1 MLCFFLSFWEILPIQ
16 RHLIVF
22 LPWISLQMY
31 LIVLGLSTE
40 SSLKF
45 QWIEVS
51 LKVLDVKTL
60 EFKIDFIVKEDLD
73 KLIVTERSESIVP
86 LIYALCFLMAFYGP
100 NADNFG
106 NIKLSLW
113 QYQAISDPK
122 EYVLNIC
129 LLGSVDSLS
138 FVFNGVLLWA
148 TCQINVLETLKN
160 LQKDYWLL
168 FAIQISHSLIQVRKM
183 NFTYVSLFFK
193 MLLCSFLLRICQME
207 ELIIHINLI
216 GLMASMLSTT
226 LPIGNHNHEMEPLKK
241 T

>member
-1 MLCFFLSFWEILPIQ
+1 
-16 RHLIVF
+16 
-22 LPWISLQMY
+22 MY
-31 LIVLGLSTE
+31 LIALELSTE
-40 SSLKF
+40 SSLKI

-51 LKVLDVKTL
+51 LKALDVKTL
-60 EFKIDFIVKEDLD
+60 DPKINFKVKEDLD

-113 QYQAISDPK
+113 QYRAISDPK

-148 TCQINVLETLKN
+148 TCKINVLETLKN
-160 LQKDYWLL
+160 LQKDFWLL
-168 FAIQISHSLIQVRKM
+168 FAIQISHSLIQVRKL
-183 NFTYVSLFFK
+183 NFTVCFVIFQNITLQLFAQNMPNGGTDHTHQFDW
-193 MLLCSFLLRICQME
+193 
-207 ELIIHINLI
+207 INGKYALNNT
-216 GLMASMLSTT
+216 SNWK
-226 LPIGNHNHEMEPLKK
+226 P
-241 T
+241 

>member
-1 MLCFFLSFWEILPIQ
+1 MILLVKYFCRNYDSSFLV
-16 RHLIVF
+16 R
-22 LPWISLQMY
+22 
-31 LIVLGLSTE
+31 
-40 SSLKF
+40 
-45 QWIEVS
+45 
-51 LKVLDVKTL
+51 
-60 EFKIDFIVKEDLD
+60 EDLD

-122 EYVLNIC
+122 DYVLNIC

-148 TCQINVLETLKN
+148 TCKINVLETLKN
-160 LQKDYWLL
+160 LQKDFWLL

-183 NFTYVSLFFK
+183 NFTVWFTISQIYFAAF
-193 MLLCSFLLRICQME
+193 CSEYAKWR
-207 ELIIHINLI
+207 NWSY
-216 GLMASMLSTT
+216 ASIWLD
-226 LPIGNHNHEMEPLKK
+226 
-241 T
+241 